1 MERIVMKKKLGLA
14 FLICSFLMGAYAQE
28 CNLKLQ
34 TARDYKSKGDYKDA
48 IVWYKKVINDCGDYG
63 GKLKAELQ
71 ECQRKS
77 KPQRMPEQY
86 VPIEQPGLRLNDTQ
100 VFFEAEGGN
109 DAHIYVTCEG
119 QWVVNVT
126 KGKDWLDVGKNG
138 NLLVVDCLPN
148 TKSEPRDGVF
158 YIIAG
163 EGTIVAKV
171 TVRQEEGDGSSNYAP
186 TTDANLLTSVKAS
199 FEAGKDTPLYENVMN
214 LIAVLANNN
223 NLGLKID
230 VPWCRSK
237 YDIELIEK
245 RIQNI
250 TNYFMSMGLNKDRI
264 SQNISMNG
272 DKDCDEAYLR
282 VVSVSDNNTLTTVSS
297 GAQRNSTMDQEDDI
311 EPGKKKL
318 APKDKTNLK
327 ELSDVLS
334 NTKIT
339 FDKDSDI
346 PQIYDENDN
355 INRTV
360 AMLKANP
367 TFGLQIEGYADNTG
381 SEEHQRDLAQRRAYN
396 VKQMFID
403 KGVPENQ
410 ISTVTYTVN
419 DPQFKQNIPEGGEHR
434 CAIFRILVN

>member
-1 MERIVMKKKLGLA
+1 MKKCA
-14 FLICSFLMGAYAQE
+14 FLFLFLMSSLFVFSQDDCLTIFHDAESYKNQGKYKQAE
-28 CNLKLQ
+28 KL
-34 TARDYKSKGDYKDA
+34 YKMVLGK
-48 IVWYKKVINDCGDYG
+48 CGDYNG
-63 GKLKAELQ
+63 NVKAELQ

-77 KPQRMPEQY
+77 RPAY
-86 VPIEQPGLRLNDTQ
+86 VPVEQPGLMLNDTQ
-100 VFFEAEGGN
+100 IFFEAEGGN

-148 TKSEPRDGVF
+148 NKPEPREGVL

-171 TVRQEEGDGSSNYAP
+171 TVRQEEGDVSTNYTP
-186 TTDANLLTSVKAS
+186 TTDANNLTPVKVS

-250 TNYFMSMGLNKDRI
+250 TNYFLSMGLNKDRI

-282 VVSVSDNNTLTTVSS
+282 VVPVGDNNTSTTVSS
-297 GAQRNSTMDQEDDI
+297 GAQRSSMVDQEDDI

-327 ELSDVLS
+327 ELVDVLS
-334 NTKIT
+334 KTEIT

-381 SEEHQRDLAQRRAYN
+381 SEEHQRDLAHRRAYN
-396 VKQMFID
+396 VMQIFID
-403 KGVPENQ
+403 KGVPANQ

-419 DPQFKQNIPEGGEHR
+419 DPRFNQNTPDERRNENNR
-434 CAIFRILVN
+434 AIFRLIVN

>member
-48 IVWYKKVINDCGDYG
+48 IVWYKKVINDCGDYD

-109 DAHIYVTCEG
+109 DAHIHVTCDG
-119 QWVVNVT
+119 RWVVNVT
-126 KGKDWLDVGKNG
+126 KGKEWLDPGKNG
-138 NLLVVDCLPN
+138 DLLVVDCLPN
-148 TKSEPRDGVF
+148 NTPEPREGVL

-171 TVRQEEGDGSSNYAP
+171 TVQQEEGNGTSNYTP

-245 RIQNI
+245 RSQNI
-250 TNYFMSMGLNKDRI
+250 MNYFLSMGLNKDRI

-272 DKDCDEAYLR
+272 DNDCDQAYL
-282 VVSVSDNNTLTTVSS
+282 SVFSLDNNSISRTESPNGHEEENESSDN
-297 GAQRNSTMDQEDDI
+297 
-311 EPGKKKL
+311 KKL
-318 APKDKTNLK
+318 VPKDKVTLR
-327 ELSDVLS
+327 EMADVLS
-334 NTKIT
+334 KSKIR
-339 FDKDSDI
+339 FDYNKDI
-346 PQIYDENDN
+346 PIIEDYNDN
-355 INRTV
+355 INKTV
-360 AMLKANP
+360 SIMKENP
-367 TFGLQIEGYADNTG
+367 TFGLQIEGYSDNTG
-381 SEEHQRDLAQRRAYN
+381 SEEHQRDLAHRRAYN
-396 VKQMFID
+396 VKRLFID

>member
-1 MERIVMKKKLGLA
+1 MKKYPFLFLFLLSSFFVFSQDDCLTIFHDAESYKNQGKYKQAEKL
-14 FLICSFLMGAYAQE
+14 
-28 CNLKLQ
+28 
-34 TARDYKSKGDYKDA
+34 YKM
-48 IVWYKKVINDCGDYG
+48 VLERCGDYN
-63 GKLKAELQ
+63 GKVKVELQ

-77 KPQRMPEQY
+77 RPAY

-100 VFFEAEGGN
+100 IFFEAEGGN

-148 TKSEPRDGVF
+148 HKPEPREGVL

-171 TVRQEEGDGSSNYAP
+171 TVRQEEGDASSNYTP
-186 TTDANLLTSVKAS
+186 TTAANRLTSVKVS
-199 FEAGKDTPLYENVMN
+199 FVAGKDTPLYENVMN
-214 LIAVLANNN
+214 LIAVLANDNT
-223 NLGLKID
+223 LGLNID
-230 VPWCRSK
+230 VPWCRNK
-237 YDIELIEK
+237 YDIDLIE
-245 RIQNI
+245 RRSQNI
-250 TNYFMSMGLNKDRI
+250 TNYFLSMGLGKDRI
-264 SQNISMNG
+264 SQNISMNS

-282 VVSVSDNNTLTTVSS
+282 VVSVNDNNTVATVSS

-346 PQIYDENDN
+346 PKINDENDN

-360 AMLKANP
+360 AILKANP

-381 SEEHQRDLAQRRAYN
+381 SEEHERDLSQRRAYN

-419 DPQFKQNIPEGGEHR
+419 DPQFKQNIPDGDEHR

>member
-1 MERIVMKKKLGLA
+1 MV
-14 FLICSFLMGAYAQE
+14 LMSNVILFAQD
-28 CNLKLQ
+28 CDLRLQ
-34 TARDYKSKGDYKDA
+34 TARSYKNQGEYKQA
-48 IVWYKKVINDCGDYG
+48 VSWYKKVLADCGDYD
-63 GKLKAELQ
+63 GKVKTELQ

-77 KPQRMPEQY
+77 RPERSTSDY
-86 VPIEQPGLRLNDTQ
+86 VPVEQPGLRLNDTQ
-100 VFFEAEGGN
+100 IFFEAEGGN

-148 TKSEPRDGVF
+148 TKSEPRDGVL

-171 TVRQEEGDGSSNYAP
+171 TVRQEEGDASSNYTP
-186 TTDANLLTSVKAS
+186 TTAANRLTSVKVS

-214 LIAVLANNN
+214 LIAVLANDNT
-223 NLGLKID
+223 LGLKID

-237 YDIELIEK
+237 YDIDLIE
-245 RIQNI
+245 RRSQNI
-250 TNYFMSMGLNKDRI
+250 TNYFLSMGLNKDRI

-272 DKDCDEAYLR
+272 DKDCDEAYLS
-282 VVSVSDNNTLTTVSS
+282 VVPVGDNNTSTTVSS
-297 GAQRNSTMDQEDDI
+297 GAQRSSTVDQEDDI
-311 EPGKKKL
+311 ELGKKKL
-318 APKDKTNLK
+318 APKDKSDLK

-334 NTKIT
+334 KTKIT

-419 DPQFKQNIPEGGEHR
+419 DSQFKLYNPGEHR

>member
-48 IVWYKKVINDCGDYG
+48 IVWYKKVINDCGDYD

-109 DAHIYVTCEG
+109 DAHIHVTCDG
-119 QWVVNVT
+119 RWVVNVT
-126 KGKDWLDVGKNG
+126 KGKEWLDPGKNG
-138 NLLVVDCLPN
+138 DLLVVDCLPN
-148 TKSEPRDGVF
+148 NTPEPREGVL

-171 TVRQEEGDGSSNYAP
+171 TVQQEEGDGTSNYTP

-245 RIQNI
+245 RSQNI
-250 TNYFMSMGLNKDRI
+250 MNYFLSMGLNKDRI

-272 DKDCDEAYLR
+272 DNDCDQAYL
-282 VVSVSDNNTLTTVSS
+282 SVFSLDNNSISRTESPNGHEEENESSDN
-297 GAQRNSTMDQEDDI
+297 
-311 EPGKKKL
+311 KKL
-318 APKDKTNLK
+318 VPKDKVTLR
-327 ELSDVLS
+327 EMADVLS
-334 NTKIT
+334 KSKIR
-339 FDKDSDI
+339 FDYNKDI
-346 PQIYDENDN
+346 PIIEDYNDN
-355 INRTV
+355 INKTV
-360 AMLKANP
+360 SIMKENP
-367 TFGLQIEGYADNTG
+367 TFGLQIEGYSDNTG
-381 SEEHQRDLAQRRAYN
+381 SEEHQRDLAHRRAYN
-396 VKQMFID
+396 VKRLFID

>member
-1 MERIVMKKKLGLA
+1 MKKII
-14 FLICSFLMGAYAQE
+14 FLFVVLMSNVILFAQD
-28 CNLKLQ
+28 CDLRLQ
-34 TARDYKSKGDYKDA
+34 TARSYKNQGEYKQA
-48 IVWYKKVINDCGDYG
+48 VSWYKKVLADCGDYD
-63 GKLKAELQ
+63 GKVKTELQ

-77 KPQRMPEQY
+77 RPERSTSDY
-86 VPIEQPGLRLNDTQ
+86 VPVEQPGLRLNDTQ
-100 VFFEAEGGN
+100 IFFEAEGGN

-126 KGKDWLDVGKNG
+126 KGKDWLDPGKNG
-138 NLLVVDCLPN
+138 DLLVVDCLPN
-148 TKSEPRDGVF
+148 NKPEPRDGVL

-186 TTDANLLTSVKAS
+186 TTGADLLTSVKVS

-346 PQIYDENDN
+346 PKINDENDN

-360 AMLKANP
+360 AILKANP

-396 VKQMFID
+396 VMQIFID
-403 KGVPENQ
+403 KGVPANQ
-410 ISTVTYTVN
+410 ITTVTYTVN
-419 DPQFKQNIPEGGEHR
+419 DPRFNQNIPDDGRNENNR
-434 CAIFRILVN
+434 AIFRLLVN

>member
-48 IVWYKKVINDCGDYG
+48 IVWYKKVINDCGDYD

-100 VFFEAEGGN
+100 VFFEAGGGN
-109 DAHIYVTCEG
+109 DAHIHVTCDG
-119 QWVVNVT
+119 RWVVNVT
-126 KGKDWLDVGKNG
+126 KGKEWLDPGKNG
-138 NLLVVDCLPN
+138 DLLVVDCLPN
-148 TKSEPRDGVF
+148 NTPEPREGVL

-171 TVRQEEGDGSSNYAP
+171 TVQQEEGNGTSNYTP

-245 RIQNI
+245 RSQNI
-250 TNYFMSMGLNKDRI
+250 MNYFLSMGLNKDRI

-272 DKDCDEAYLR
+272 DNDCDQAYL
-282 VVSVSDNNTLTTVSS
+282 SVFSLDNNSISRTESPNGHEEENESSDN
-297 GAQRNSTMDQEDDI
+297 
-311 EPGKKKL
+311 KKL
-318 APKDKTNLK
+318 VPKDKVTLR
-327 ELSDVLS
+327 EMADVLS
-334 NTKIT
+334 KSKIR
-339 FDKDSDI
+339 FDYNKDI
-346 PQIYDENDN
+346 PIIEDYNDN
-355 INRTV
+355 INKTV
-360 AMLKANP
+360 SIMKENP
-367 TFGLQIEGYADNTG
+367 TFGLQIEGYSDNTG
-381 SEEHQRDLAQRRAYN
+381 SEEHQRDLAHRRAYN
-396 VKQMFID
+396 VKRLFID